1 MQTIYIPA
9 TGMAFFRQIRRGLF
23 WKFKVQA
30 LKEYQQQQRSRSL
43 ASRYVGDPDGSIW
56 NAWDNTFTHR
66 LKDKFILCTVNGE
79 KEAAKD
85 LVADWDIPN
94 SVKTLT
100 LKLAYDAGE
109 PLLRLH
115 VDSWKGIKAAFDAI
129 DPDIQK
135 KEILD
140 FAVTAADG
148 ILSQGWSF
156 FNGTLPPGVNMLRVA
171 HEYGKKSD

>member
-1 MQTIYIPA
+1 M
-9 TGMAFFRQIRRGLF
+9 
-23 WKFKVQA
+23 
-30 LKEYQQQQRSRSL
+30 
-43 ASRYVGDPDGSIW
+43 
-56 NAWDNTFTHR
+56 
-66 LKDKFILCTVNGE
+66 
-79 KEAAKD
+79 
-85 LVADWDIPN
+85 
-94 SVKTLT
+94 KTLT

-156 FNGTLPPGVNMLRVA
+156 FNGTLPPGVNMIRVA

>member
-23 WKFKVQA
+23 WKFKLRA
-30 LKEYQQQQRSRSL
+30 LKEYQQQQRSRSI
-43 ASRYVGDPDGSIW
+43 ASRYVDDPTGSIW
-56 NAWDNTFTHR
+56 NAWSNSFTHR
-66 LKDKFILCTVNGE
+66 LKDKFILYTVNEE

-85 LVADWDIPN
+85 LIADWDISE

-109 PLLRLH
+109 PLLKLH

-135 KEILD
+135 EEILS
-140 FAVTAADG
+140 FASTAADG
-148 ILSQGWSF
+148 IISQGWGF
-156 FNGTLPPGVNMLRVA
+156 FNGTFPPGVNWLRVA
-171 HEYGKKSD
+171 HEYGQKPH